1 MKQEKQTAAAAAI
14 EWEHCIKQ
22 GDCMQKML
30 MEVQPPWCY
39 CDQLHVTSQNK
50 GENDRQCHSWV
61 AFSLSLKQE
70 PTMDKSSKLNHI
82 HSVTPSHCSPLHSPG
97 KQRNKNGGS
106 SLLFPPEPHP
116 YQWGCKWYKIL
127 PKHIHTFPGSALPPQ
142 QLQENW
148 LYPSQKWDRN
158 TEQTSITSVLI
169 VLLKH
174 SMFLANISF
183 EEGPK
188 IRLSF
193 PSTLKCLPT
202 NQILEENEDQVQNK
216 YQDNQKTTSTKF

>member
-1 MKQEKQTAAAAAI
+1 MWLPKTKEKMTDSATAGWLFPWVWNKNQRWTNPPSWTTFILSPRHTAHHFTPQE
-14 EWEHCIKQ
+14 
-22 GDCMQKML
+22 
-30 MEVQPPWCY
+30 
-39 CDQLHVTSQNK
+39 NK
-50 GENDRQCHSWV
+50 GTKMVAAPFYFHLSHTPTSEDVSDIKYCLNISIHFQAQPSPHSNFKKINSIL
-61 AFSLSLKQE
+61 A
-70 PTMDKSSKLNHI
+70 KSGTEIQSRHQ
-82 HSVTPSHCSPLHSPG
+82 SH
-97 KQRNKNGGS
+97 
-106 SLLFPPEPHP
+106 
-116 YQWGCKWYKIL
+116 
-127 PKHIHTFPGSALPPQ
+127 
-142 QLQENW
+142 
-148 LYPSQKWDRN
+148 
-158 TEQTSITSVLI
+158 VLI